1 MKRKRIWLNV
11 LTCVW
16 FIALLAFTICF
27 CLVWVHGKQISLTAW
42 IRRVNTLQYGIL
54 LYFVMSCFTFSFLV

>member
-27 CLVWVHGKQISLTAW
+27 CLVWVHGKHISWTAW
-42 IRRVNTLQYGIL
+42 ILKGLQYGFL
-54 LYFVMSCFTFSFLV
+54 SCFVLSCFTFSLLV